1 MTTSSKSLTNQGA
14 VGTSASLAGL
24 GDEAE
29 FLARL
34 RAGDEEAFVQLVDRY
49 HGTLVRLAAIYV
61 RTAASAEEVVQDV
74 WAAVIQGLGSFEQ
87 RSSLKTWIFR
97 ILTNRAKTRAVRD
110 GRTVPFSSFE
120 VEDDAEPVLDPARFK
135 ENGMW
140 ASPPQQWPDDTPEA
154 LLLRQESL
162 ALVQRAIDGLPPRQ
176 RAVLVLRDI
185 EGESSE
191 DVCNI
196 LEINET
202 NQRVLLHRARMGV
215 RRVLEQYL
223 SEDPK

>member
-1 MTTSSKSLTNQGA
+1 MTTSSKSLSSRGEGA
-14 VGTSASLAGL
+14 GAALPARH

-29 FLARL
+29 LLERL
-34 RAGDEEAFVQLVDRY
+34 RAGDEEAFAQLVNRY
-49 HGTLVRLAAIYV
+49 HGMLIRLASIFV

-74 WAAVIQGLGSFEQ
+74 WAAVIQGLASFEQ

-97 ILTNRAKTRAVRD
+97 ILTNRAKTQAVRE
-110 GRTVPFSSFE
+110 GRTVPFSSLE
-120 VEDDAEPVLDPARFK
+120 AEDDGEPALDPTRFK
-135 ENGMW
+135 ANGMW
-140 ASPPQQWPDDTPEA
+140 ALPPQRWPDDTPEA

-162 ALVQRAIDGLPPRQ
+162 GLVQQAIDGLPPRQ
-176 RAVLVLRDI
+176 RAVLLLRDM
-185 EGESSE
+185 EGESAE